1 MILQTL
7 KKIYP
12 NKSETA
18 LKELEQDIRKCINGE
33 IGVFELVDFAAK
45 LVKVQT
51 TEEKLII
58 NKKGDSK
65 PSWLGDE
72 SSFLCEKHSE
82 KKDERNGKSSKK
94 RCKKQ
99 TKECWHRRPYMI
111 YLSIYVSS
119 VGAKNDKL

>member
-65 PSWLGDE
+65 PS
-72 SSFLCEKHSE
+72 
-82 KKDERNGKSSKK
+82 
-94 RCKKQ
+94 
-99 TKECWHRRPYMI
+99 
-111 YLSIYVSS
+111 
-119 VGAKNDKL
+119 